1 MGFSMFFA
9 APGPFLFYQKD
20 QLWDI
25 LKAGEA
31 APFCLVDP
39 PFVHLRGRQME
50 SIKRLRI
57 VVGMVNMSIKPSWL
71 KNGDV
76 GCQKPWLFQY
86 SNGRS

>member
-1 MGFSMFFA
+1 MIDGFFHVFRSSQ
-9 APGPFLFYQKD
+9 PRYFYQKD

-39 PFVHLRGRQME
+39 PFIHLHGQHME
-50 SIKRLRI
+50 SIKHLRI

-71 KNGDV
+71 NK
-76 GCQKPWLFQY
+76 
-86 SNGRS
+86 